1 MESKKQERWFITKF
15 FCEKSEPSSKRLVG
29 IVGSFTLFATLFAN
43 SFTHIDNAPSVPL
56 VDAVALLSFGAFAT
70 QHVPL
75 EHVRPELFAGVELV
89 DRVAQHAQPLD

>member
-43 SFTHIDNAPSVPL
+43 PAGDPCPLHICMSHTLCLGQDL
-56 VDAVALLSFGAFAT
+56 
-70 QHVPL
+70 
-75 EHVRPELFAGVELV
+75 
-89 DRVAQHAQPLD
+89 

>member
-56 VDAVALLSFGAFAT
+56 VDAVALLSFGALGIT
-70 QHVPL
+70 GL
-75 EHVRPELFAGVELV
+75 EKVFGKKGT
-89 DRVAQHAQPLD
+89 VAKNEENSAE

>member
-56 VDAVALLSFGAFAT
+56 VDAVALLSFGALGIT
-70 QHVPL
+70 GL
-75 EHVRPELFAGVELV
+75 EKVFGKKGGIAKNEENSPE
-89 DRVAQHAQPLD
+89 

>member
-1 MESKKQERWFITKF
+1 MQNKEQKRWLITKF

-56 VDAVALLSFGAFAT
+56 VDAVALLSFGALGITGLEKVFGKKDSNNT
-70 QHVPL
+70 QNT
-75 EHVRPELFAGVELV
+75 PE
-89 DRVAQHAQPLD
+89 

>member
-56 VDAVALLSFGAFAT
+56 VDAVALLSFGALGITGLEKVFGKKDSINT
-70 QHVPL
+70 QNT
-75 EHVRPELFAGVELV
+75 PE
-89 DRVAQHAQPLD
+89 

>member
-43 SFTHIDNAPSVPL
+43 SFTHIENAPSAPL
-56 VDAVALLSFGAFAT
+56 VDAVALLSFGALGIT
-70 QHVPL
+70 GL
-75 EHVRPELFAGVELV
+75 EKVFGKKGT
-89 DRVAQHAQPLD
+89 VAKNEENSAE

>member
-43 SFTHIDNAPSVPL
+43 SFTHIDNAPSAVL
-56 VDAVALLSFGAFAT
+56 VDAVALLSFGALGITGIEKVFAKKDSNNT
-70 QHVPL
+70 QNTS
-75 EHVRPELFAGVELV
+75 E
-89 DRVAQHAQPLD
+89 